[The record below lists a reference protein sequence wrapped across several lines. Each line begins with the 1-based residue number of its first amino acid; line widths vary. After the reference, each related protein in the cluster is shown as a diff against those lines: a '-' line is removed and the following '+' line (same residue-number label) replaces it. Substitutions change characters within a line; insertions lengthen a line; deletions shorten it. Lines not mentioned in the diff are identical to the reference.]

1 MGYVYVSELVR
12 EKVGSRYVSAYQ
24 PPSLSHALHILIEP
38 LYSLVGA
45 VKGIL
50 LYCCYCLPS
59 YFSQVSLSLYQ
70 LNGFLDLSYGLAV
83 WTQQLDSSLIN

>member
-50 LYCCYCLPS
+50 LYCCYTAYRAILVKCHYL
-59 YFSQVSLSLYQ
+59 YISLMV
-70 LNGFLDLSYGLAV
+70 F
-83 WTQQLDSSLIN
+83 

>member
-50 LYCCYCLPS
+50 LYCCYCYTAYRAILVKCH
-59 YFSQVSLSLYQ
+59 YLYISLMV
-70 LNGFLDLSYGLAV
+70 F
-83 WTQQLDSSLIN
+83 